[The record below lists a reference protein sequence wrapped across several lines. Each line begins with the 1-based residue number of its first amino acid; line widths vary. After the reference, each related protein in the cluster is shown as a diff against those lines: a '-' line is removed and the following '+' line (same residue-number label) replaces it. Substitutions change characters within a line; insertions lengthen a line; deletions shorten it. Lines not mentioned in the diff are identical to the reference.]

1 MAKVSEYMSSPVFVV
16 RPEDSLA
23 YARNL
28 MLSREISRLVVVDS
42 NTKPIGTITISD
54 IISFISARE
63 ESTLDEVLVKEV
75 MPKEVVTIEES
86 KTVKAAAYL
95 MLKHKIGGL
104 PVIDEKGSLVGIIT
118 RTDIVRAFAER
129 YQNMYKVREV
139 SRKDVTT
146 ARRGHSL
153 SYIVKLINTDP
164 AGKVVIIDEQMRPI
178 GVIAKRDIAFVK
190 PEVAAKRGK
199 ETFRKYKVEA
209 PTKSE
214 TTLTRIYV
222 VPVAEELM
230 TPSPITIGED
240 EDAAE
245 GARKMLEKDIGC
257 LPVVNQEGKLTG
269 ILTKLEILS
278 AMALGK

>member
-1 MAKVSEYMSSPVFVV
+1 MAKVSEYMSSPVLVV

-28 MLSREISRLVVVDS
+28 MLSKEISRLVVVDS
-42 NTKPIGTITISD
+42 DMKPIGTITTSD

-63 ESTLDEVLVKEV
+63 ESTLDEVLVREA

-95 MLKHKIGGL
+95 MLKHKVGGL
-104 PVIDEKGSLVGIIT
+104 PVVDEKGSLVGIIT
-118 RTDIVRAFAER
+118 RTDVLRAFAER
-129 YQNMYKVREV
+129 YQKMYKVREV
-139 SRKDVTT
+139 SRKEVSI

-164 AGKVVIIDEQMRPI
+164 AGKVVVVDEEMRPI
-178 GVIAKRDIAFVK
+178 GVITKRDIAFIK
-190 PEVAAKRGK
+190 PEVAAKKGK
-199 ETFRKYKVEA
+199 ETFRKYRVEA

-214 TTLTRIYV
+214 TTLTRIYT

-230 TPSPITIGED
+230 TPNPITIGEE

-245 GARKMLEKDIGC
+245 GARRMLENNIGC
-257 LPVVNQEGKLTG
+257 LPVLDQVGKLGG
-269 ILTKLEILS
+269 IVTKLEIL
-278 AMALGK
+278 AAIALSK